1 MERLL
6 DLETRIAPT
15 LEAMGFEVVR
25 VALTGGSRTL
35 QVMADRRDGAAVT
48 VDDCEAIST
57 ALSAIFD
64 VEEPVKG
71 MVGML
76 QRFPEGGE
84 IDPRQLAIAG
94 LDLIDGALAEPVAML
109 EALADGAR

>member
-1 MERLL
+1 MNRDRYSRVTLVLDRGTDEGLAYLSQRLRRSKSEL
-6 DLETRIAPT
+6 VR
-15 LEAMGFEVVR
+15 EV
-25 VALTGGSRTL
+25 L
-35 QVMADRRDGAAVT
+35 
-48 VDDCEAIST
+48 
-57 ALSAIFD
+57 
-64 VEEPVKG
+64 EEPVKG